1 MDILIK
7 NTGAWDYNNNPHDE
21 SVHFDI
27 PLVKWIV
34 NFLKDRKINN
44 LFDFGCSSGYYL
56 KYISDNIDGI
66 NLIGVEPN
74 ISDRNNNLFENILSH
89 DLAIPFILGQ
99 KGSILCLEVL
109 EHIPQQF
116 ESIAIDNIENHCDE
130 YLLMSWAIPG
140 QGGYGHFNEK
150 SFVDVLALFESRGF
164 QLMEEETKEARSVA
178 RLPWLI
184 NNFTVFRKV
193 R

>member
-1 MDILIK
+1 MDILVK
-7 NTGAWDYNNNPHDE
+7 STGAWDYNTNTHDE
-21 SVHFDI
+21 SIHFDI
-27 PLVKWIV
+27 PLANWIV
-34 NFLKDRKINN
+34 NFIKDKKINN

-56 KYISDNIDGI
+56 KHISDNIGGM

-74 ISDRNNNLFENILSH
+74 ISDRKDNLFDNILSH
-89 DLAIPFILGQ
+89 DLAMPFILGQ
-99 KGSILCLEVL
+99 KGSVLCLEVL
-109 EHIPQQF
+109 EHIPPQF

-130 YLLMSWAIPG
+130 YLLMSWAFPG

-164 QLMEEETKEARSVA
+164 QLMEEETQEARSVA
-178 RLPWLI
+178 RLPWFI
-184 NNFTVFRKV
+184 KNFAVFRKV